1 MTPNLMDLVYFL
13 IEKLKEGWSYGL
25 DLNYSGV
32 IYVLN
37 FLLSII
43 TRLTDQIEQAEHFLK
58 PYLKLI
64 TNFIYIIPD
73 MLMQAVEY
81 LYNYKFHL
89 NNALERI
96 ARMDTKS
103 RNEIKNR
110 FYISILT
117 SMTGLFFLVILLYK
131 RRIYLLRLRN
141 SELEKNPALNLCC
154 ICKAENSKIV
164 LMPCRHL
171 CLCLRC
177 FYMMKKNAQGQFE
190 ETCPLCRT
198 AIEHEIKIY

>member
-1 MTPNLMDLVYFL
+1 MVLNLMGVVHYL
-13 IEKLKEGWSYGL
+13 IESFKAAWSYGME
-25 DLNYSGV
+25 LNYSGV
-32 IYVLN
+32 IYVFN
-37 FLLSII
+37 FFSSII
-43 TRLTDQIEQAEHFLK
+43 ARLADQIEQAEYFLK
-58 PYLKLI
+58 PYFKLL
-64 TNFIYIIPD
+64 TNSIYIMPE
-73 MLMQAVEY
+73 MCLQAVDI

-89 NNALERI
+89 NNVLDQI
-96 ARMDTKS
+96 ARMDTKN

-110 FYISILT
+110 FYISILM

-131 RRIYLLRLRN
+131 RRIYLLSLRN

-154 ICKAENSKIV
+154 ICKAENSKIL
-164 LMPCRHL
+164 LMPCKHL

-198 AIEHEIKIY
+198 AIEYEIKIY